1 MEEELL
7 NNDLGE
13 SATEDLEEEEPK
25 QIQAPRKKKP
35 LNENQRKAV
44 ALNLAKGREN
54 LKKKQEQQRK
64 EREERKE
71 EMKNVKEEFILSK
84 AQKIKEAHQ
93 KKVSKVK
100 SKIEPPEFELNS
112 KEVFDEEEVVITKKP
127 KKKRIIYKEE
137 SDSEEEVIVRKSK
150 PKQPVE
156 IKKQLL
162 QFF

>member
-7 NNDLGE
+7 KNDLGE
-13 SATEDLEEEEPK
+13 SATEDIEQEKEPK
-25 QIQAPRKKKP
+25 QIQAPRKKKT
-35 LNENQRKAV
+35 LNENQIKAV

-71 EMKNVKEEFILSK
+71 EMKLAKEEYILSK
-84 AQKIKEAHQ
+84 AQKIKETHE

-100 SKIEPPEFELNS
+100 AKIEPPEFGLDS
-112 KEVFDEEEVVITKKP
+112 KEVFDEEEVIITKKP
-127 KKKRIIYKEE
+127 KKKRVIYKEE
-137 SDSEEEVIVRKSK
+137 SDSEEEVIVRKAKAK
-150 PKQPVE
+150 PIE
-156 IKKQLL
+156 IKNQLL

>member
-7 NNDLGE
+7 NNDLEENE
-13 SATEDLEEEEPK
+13 SATSDLEEEEEPK
-25 QIQAPRKKKP
+25 QIQAPRKKKT

-64 EREERKE
+64 EREERKK

-93 KKVSKVK
+93 KKVSK
-100 SKIEPPEFELNS
+100 LNQ
-112 KEVFDEEEVVITKKP
+112 K
-127 KKKRIIYKEE
+127 
-137 SDSEEEVIVRKSK
+137 
-150 PKQPVE
+150 
-156 IKKQLL
+156 
-162 QFF
+162 